1 MMNRR
6 GATAWRQGPGSYA
19 RVGVES
25 DVLSA
30 SPHRL
35 IEMLF
40 DGAESAIRT
49 ARLHLEKGDRAAKGL
64 AISKALDIVNNGLLA
79 ALDEEQGG
87 EIAAQLAALYDYVG
101 RLLLKANLHDD
112 DASLA
117 EAGRLLADIGSAW
130 RQIGANARGSAGDDG
145 AGDGAGTGTGN
156 KAGNAAGAA
165 QQEAHADAA
174 Y

>member
-6 GATAWRQGPGSYA
+6 GAAAAWRQGPGSYA

-40 DGAESAIRT
+40 DGALSAIRT
-49 ARLHLEKGDRAAKGL
+49 ARLQLENGDRGAKGL

-87 EIAAQLAALYDYVG
+87 DIAAQLAAIYYYVG

-112 DASLA
+112 DDSLA
-117 EAGRLLADIGSAW
+117 EAGRLLEDIASAW
-130 RQIGANARGSAGDDG
+130 RQIGAGRQ
-145 AGDGAGTGTGN
+145 
-156 KAGNAAGAA
+156 AAGATEIR
-165 QQEAHADAA
+165 EAIPDAGI
-174 Y
+174 